1 MRIGRPLH
9 RSFVACSSTAA
20 SPFLSPFSHG
30 GGVGGSLRTH
40 NNNTHSKS
48 QDKQKIIKVKKG
60 KREKGNEI
68 IAASQRRVGRGGG
81 AAQESAAMHAEGS
94 PACICEFKAPECV
107 RETKAKGARAV
118 PSGPFWIRRRPTL
131 DTLFFRL

>member
-48 QDKQKIIKVKKG
+48 QDKQKIIKSK
-60 KREKGNEI
+60 KREKGKR
-68 IAASQRRVGRGGG
+68 Q
-81 AAQESAAMHAEGS
+81 
-94 PACICEFKAPECV
+94 
-107 RETKAKGARAV
+107 
-118 PSGPFWIRRRPTL
+118 
-131 DTLFFRL
+131 